1 MRRPTDL
8 AVDTGMTT
16 STTSMTPDASSLN
29 LPPTPRS
36 ATTLHVSPVE
46 STTSIPECP
55 QPQPSLRLL
64 FSLLTRRDFFVLI
77 LPAILTSV
85 FAGGVAPFMTYV
97 IGRSFDSFAAFP
109 TGPNPSDDAKRQLLH
124 GVGLAAI
131 ELVGL
136 AVAALAISSVT
147 SSLWIWTGERNL
159 VAIRKRIYAAV
170 TRKDMVWFDTKMG
183 SEESVQAV
191 EGDGP
196 IGAGGMMANFARE
209 TDEVRMA
216 SSLAAGMVIQYTTTF
231 ITSLILAFVWS
242 WSLTLVILSAVP
254 VLMIIQ
260 ALSQGFVGPR
270 LASERVHSASAAT
283 LIDRAVAAI
292 ATVKAF
298 NAEVHEQEQLDD
310 MVEKIRSAAV
320 KCHAVWGISSGASQF
335 VMMAMFVQAFW
346 FGAKLVR
353 DGSISPG
360 TVMSV
365 FWACLIATS
374 NLQMCIPQLIVL
386 TKGKFSM
393 VALLTLAQSQ
403 SQEPVPYGTSML
415 SPIAKSRRPSMF
427 RKIRPPHCRGHFELS
442 EVTFAYPSR
451 PTMPVLQD
459 ISIFLPP
466 GETSFIVGGSGSG
479 KSTLAQLLLRMYTPR
494 AGSIF
499 LDDQE
504 LCYLDEEY
512 TRAHIAAV
520 SQNCILF
527 DMSVHDNIAMG
538 LAGPGS
544 VRKPQDVTRE
554 EVMKVCRAALMHE
567 FVRDLPDG
575 YDTQLGTNGAN
586 LSGGQKQRLAIAR
599 ALLRNPTVLIL
610 DEATSALDATSRILV
625 FEAIKRWRRN
635 MTTIVI
641 THDLSQIESDDFVH
655 VLKDGWMVEQ
665 GYRHELEGFESEF
678 RRMARTQTAE
688 GGFKEKDVLDEATE
702 GVPIE
707 AILERQDEEKHEEL
721 EAVGLSA
728 RALKHHSLA
737 PSTFRPLT
745 FGHWMFDAIAEL
757 TQEEP
762 VTPVAA
768 RRQTQHR
775 ISRFVPADAFPQVAH
790 NDTEIKRIRRKT
802 LHIDIP
808 SVSVP
813 APLATAA
820 SNRRSLQFTPSS
832 PTLCYHP
839 SPKQWPQS
847 MIEDDDSFDAEKAA
861 LERSAT
867 SAYQRR
873 SGEQRRV
880 RRSVPLSTVVVV
892 NSEAFSPE
900 NAPAQDAEV
909 PFFRLIRDIFPTI
922 PNKLI
927 LFLGLCICLASGA
940 MTPIFSFLLSQLF
953 YQVSNGARN
962 VSVINEYGGIV
973 LAVAAADGI
982 LMGLKVLVMENV
994 AVNWVTGIRRTCF
1007 GRVLAQDK
1015 KFFDKSE
1022 NSPSSLVQVLIKDG
1036 DDARTL
1042 IASVLCQGLV
1052 VIAMLGV
1059 GLIWALVRGW
1069 QLTLVGFA
1077 IAPVFAVTMALQS
1090 SLVSKCEV
1098 RNKRAREEVAKQYYD
1113 AISNVRAI
1121 RSMGFEDAFRDRFDI
1136 AVESAL
1142 TTGVRGAFVEGCTY
1156 GVASALI
1163 YLAEALL
1170 FYVGAVLIAN
1180 GTYSYLQ
1187 MIQTLQLVVFS
1198 VSIGSQLMA
1207 FTHRIA
1213 KSLRATRDFHR
1224 LLSLSTL
1231 TDESRG
1237 VLRPKIGGAVSFSN
1251 VSFSYPERPDVPVLK
1266 DLSVEIAENEC
1277 VAIVGSSGCGKST
1290 MAALLQRLYE
1300 PATGCISVG
1309 PHAIRST
1316 EIHHLRDHVS
1326 VVSQQPNLFD
1336 ASIAENIAY
1345 GNKSLSM
1352 YDIQRAAM
1360 AANVHD
1366 FIQSL
1371 PKGYDTLVGENASLI
1386 SGGQAQRLQIAR
1398 ALARP
1403 ARILILDECT
1413 SALDGANQA
1422 AVMETLRHAK
1432 QGRTTLVVTH
1442 KLQMMR
1448 MCDRILVVH
1457 DGVVAEQGTYDQL
1470 MERRGVFAQLASG
1483 GEWMS
1488 D

>member
-1 MRRPTDL
+1 
-8 AVDTGMTT
+8 MTT
-16 STTSMTPDASSLN
+16 STTSTTPDASSLN

-36 ATTLHVSPVE
+36 TTTLHVSPVE
-46 STTSIPECP
+46 STTSIPEC
-55 QPQPSLRLL
+55 QAPQPSLRLL
-64 FSLLTRRDFFVLI
+64 FSLLSRRDFFLLV

-97 IGRSFDSFAAFP
+97 IGRSFDAFAAFP
-109 TGPNPSDDAKRQLLH
+109 SSPNPSDDAKHQLLH

-136 AVAALAISSVT
+136 AVGVLALSSLT

-159 VAIRKRIYAAV
+159 VAVRKRIYAAV

-196 IGAGGMMANFARE
+196 VGAGGLMANFARE

-231 ITSLILAFVWS
+231 ITCLILAFVWS

-260 ALSQGFVGPR
+260 TLSQGFVGPR
-270 LASERVHSASAAT
+270 LAAERAHSASAAT

-298 NAEVHEQEQLDD
+298 NAQIHEQEQLDS
-310 MVEKIRSAAV
+310 MVEKIRQAAV
-320 KCHAVWGISSGASQF
+320 KCHAVWGISSAASQF

-386 TKGKFSM
+386 TKGKFAM
-393 VALLTLAQSQ
+393 VSLLTLAQSQ
-403 SQEPVPYGTSML
+403 SREPVPYGANML

-427 RKIRPPHCRGHFELS
+427 RKIRPPHCRGHIELC

-494 AGSIF
+494 SGSIV
-499 LDDQE
+499 LDDQD
-504 LCYLDEEY
+504 LSYLDEEF

-527 DMSVHDNIAMG
+527 DMSVHDNVAMG

-544 VRKPQDVTRE
+544 KRRPADVTRE
-554 EVMKVCRAALMHE
+554 EVIEVCRAALMHE

-641 THDLSQIESDDFVH
+641 THDLSQIESEDFVY
-655 VLKDGWMVEQ
+655 VLKDGYLVEQ
-665 GYRHELEGFESEF
+665 GFRHELEAFDSDF
-678 RRMARTQTAE
+678 RRMARTQSAE
-688 GGFKEKDVLDEATE
+688 GGFKEKELFDEADDYADCPP
-702 GVPIE
+702 VE
-707 AILERQDEEKHEEL
+707 AILEKQDEAKQEAL
-721 EAVGLSA
+721 EALELST

-745 FGHWMFDAIAEL
+745 FGHWMLDAIAEL
-757 TQEEP
+757 TKDEP
-762 VTPVAA
+762 VTPALAA
-768 RRQTQHR
+768 RRQSQHR
-775 ISRFVPADAFPQVAH
+775 ISRFVPADAFPQS
-790 NDTEIKRIRRKT
+790 TPEQEKKIRRKT

-808 SVSVP
+808 SVTVP
-813 APLATAA
+813 PPLATAA
-820 SNRRSLQFTPSS
+820 SNNRLSLQFTPSS
-832 PTLCYHP
+832 PTLCYYP
-839 SPKQWPQS
+839 SPKQFTPS
-847 MIEDDDSFDAEKAA
+847 MVEDDDDFESEKAA
-861 LERSAT
+861 MQRTAT
-867 SAYQRR
+867 TATQRR
-873 SGEQRRV
+873 TYESRRP
-880 RRSVPLSTVVVV
+880 RRGATLSTVIVEK
-892 NSEAFSPE
+892 SEVPSSSQNGA
-900 NAPAQDAEV
+900 APVPQDAEV
-909 PFFRLIRDIFPTI
+909 PFFALVRDIFPTI
-922 PNKLI
+922 PNKFF
-927 LFLGLCICLASGA
+927 LFFGLAICLASGT
-940 MTPIFSFLLSQLF
+940 MTPLFSYLLSQLF
-953 YQVSNGARN
+953 YEVSNGARD
-962 VSVINEYGGIV
+962 VSTINLYGGIV
-973 LAVAAADGI
+973 LAIAAADGLLI
-982 LMGLKVLVMENV
+982 GLKLLVMENV
-994 AVNWVTGIRRTCF
+994 AIDWVTRLRQTCF

-1015 KFFDKSE
+1015 KWFDKSE
-1022 NSPSSLVQVLIKDG
+1022 NGPARLVQVLVKDG
-1036 DDARTL
+1036 DDARAL
-1042 IASVLCQGLV
+1042 IASVLCQSLV
-1052 VIAMLGV
+1052 VVAMLGV
-1059 GLIWALVRGW
+1059 GLIWALARGW

-1077 IAPVFAVTMALQS
+1077 IAPVFAATMALQS
-1090 SLVSKCEV
+1090 KLVSKCET

-1121 RSMGFEDAFRDRFDI
+1121 RAMGFEDAFREKFDL
-1136 AVESAL
+1136 AVDSAL
-1142 TTGVRGAFVEGCTY
+1142 TTGVQGAFVEGCSY

-1163 YLAEALL
+1163 YLSEALL

-1213 KSLRATRDFHR
+1213 KALRATRDFHR
-1224 LLSLSTL
+1224 LLKLSTL

-1237 VLRPKIGGAVSFSN
+1237 ILRPKITGAVSFN
-1251 VSFSYPERPDVPVLK
+1251 HVSFSYPERPDVAVLK

-1300 PATGCISVG
+1300 PSTGYVTIG
-1309 PHAIRST
+1309 THILRST
-1316 EIHHLRDHVS
+1316 EVHHLRDHVS

-1345 GNKSLSM
+1345 GNKALSM
-1352 YDIQRAAM
+1352 EDIQRAAK
-1360 AANVHD
+1360 AANVHE
-1366 FIQSL
+1366 FIESL

-1413 SALDGANQA
+1413 SALDAANQA
-1422 AVMETLRHAK
+1422 AVMETLQQAK
-1432 QGRTTLVVTH
+1432 VGRTTLVVTH

-1457 DGVVAEQGTYDQL
+1457 DGVVAEQGTYEQL

>member
-1 MRRPTDL
+1 MTP
-8 AVDTGMTT
+8 TT
-16 STTSMTPDASSLN
+16 STTPDASSLN
-29 LPPTPRS
+29 LPRSPRS

-55 QPQPSLRLL
+55 PPQPSLRLL
-64 FSLLTRRDFFVLI
+64 FSLLTRRDFFLLI

-109 TGPNPSDDAKRQLLH
+109 TAPNPSDDAKHQLLH
-124 GVGLAAI
+124 GVGLAAL

-159 VAIRKRIYAAV
+159 VAVRKRIYSAV

-191 EGDGP
+191 ESDGP
-196 IGAGGMMANFARE
+196 IGAGGLMANFARE
-209 TDEVRMA
+209 ADEVRMA

-231 ITSLILAFVWS
+231 VTCLILAFVWS

-260 ALSQGFVGPR
+260 TLSQGFVGPR
-270 LASERVHSASAAT
+270 LAAERGHSASAAT

-298 NAEVHEQEQLDD
+298 NAQVHEEEQLNATI
-310 MVEKIRSAAV
+310 ERIRQAAV
-320 KCHAVWGISSGASQF
+320 KCHSVWGISSAASQF

-353 DGSISPG
+353 DGTISPG

-386 TKGKFSM
+386 TKGKFAM
-393 VALLTLAQSQ
+393 VSLLTLAQSQ
-403 SQEPVPYGTSML
+403 SREPVPYGQSML

-512 TRAHIAAV
+512 TRAHVAAV

-527 DMSVHDNIAMG
+527 DMSVHDNVAMG
-538 LAGPGS
+538 LAS
-544 VRKPQDVTRE
+544 KCRPQDVS
-554 EVMKVCRAALMHE
+554 AH
-567 FVRDLPDG
+567 FVLDLPDG
-575 YDTQLGTNGAN
+575 YDAQLGTKGAN

-641 THDLSQIESDDFVH
+641 THDLSQIEPDDFVH
-655 VLKDGWMVEQ
+655 VLKDGCMVEQ
-665 GYRHELEGFESEF
+665 GFRHELEAFESEF
-678 RRMARTQTAE
+678 RRMARTQSAE
-688 GGFKEKDVLDEATE
+688 GGFQEKDVDEDDFAAD
-702 GVPIE
+702 VPVE
-707 AILERQDEEKHEEL
+707 AILEKQDEEKKEEL
-721 EAVGLSA
+721 QAVGLGA
-728 RALKHHSLA
+728 RVLKHRSLA

-745 FGHWMFDAIAEL
+745 FGPWMLDAIAEL
-757 TQEEP
+757 TKDEP
-762 VTPVAA
+762 AA
-768 RRQTQHR
+768 PALAAHRQTQHR
-775 ISRFVPADAFPQVAH
+775 ISRFVPAEAFPQVAP
-790 NDTEIKRIRRKT
+790 NDTEIKGIRRKT

-808 SVSVP
+808 SVTVP
-813 APLATAA
+813 PPLATAA
-820 SNRRSLQFTPSS
+820 SNNRLSLQFTPSS
-832 PTLCYHP
+832 PTLCYYP
-839 SPKQWPQS
+839 SPKQFTMS
-847 MIEDDDSFDAEKAA
+847 MVEDDDGFEAEKAA
-861 LERSAT
+861 MQRSAT
-867 SAYQRR
+867 LASQRR
-873 SGEQRRV
+873 PHEQRRT
-880 RRSVPLSTVVVV
+880 RRAATLSTVIVEK
-892 NSEAFSPE
+892 SELGSSSEDVSA
-900 NAPAQDAEV
+900 APTQDAEV
-909 PFFRLIRDIFPTI
+909 PFFRLMRDIFPTI
-922 PNKLI
+922 PNKFL
-927 LFLGLCICLASGA
+927 LFLGMCICLASGT
-940 MTPIFSFLLSQLF
+940 MTPLFSFLLSRLF
-953 YQVSNGARN
+953 FEVSNGARN
-962 VSVINEYGGIV
+962 VSVINVYGGIV
-973 LAVAAADGI
+973 LAIAAADGLLI
-982 LMGLKVLVMENV
+982 GLKLLVMENV
-994 AVNWVTGIRRTCF
+994 AIDWVTRIRRTCF
-1007 GRVLAQDK
+1007 ARVLAQDK
-1015 KFFDKSE
+1015 KWFDKSE
-1022 NSPSSLVQVLIKDG
+1022 NSPARLVQILIKDG
-1036 DDARTL
+1036 DDARAL
-1042 IASVLCQGLV
+1042 IASVVCQFLV
-1052 VIAMLGV
+1052 VVAMLGV
-1059 GLIWALVRGW
+1059 GLTWALVRGW

-1077 IAPVFAVTMALQS
+1077 IAPVFAATMALQS
-1090 SLVSKCEV
+1090 NLVAKCEV

-1121 RSMGFEDAFRDRFDI
+1121 RAMGFEDAFREKFDL
-1136 AVESAL
+1136 AVDSAL

-1198 VSIGSQLMA
+1198 VSIGSQLMS

-1224 LLSLSTL
+1224 LLKLSTL
-1231 TDESRG
+1231 TDECRG
-1237 VLRPKIGGAVSFSN
+1237 ILRPQIAGNVSFNN

-1300 PATGCISVG
+1300 PSSGCITVG
-1309 PHAIRST
+1309 PHALRST
-1316 EIHHLRDHVS
+1316 EVHHLRDHVS

-1345 GNKSLSM
+1345 GNKSLTLA
-1352 YDIQRAAM
+1352 DIQRAAK

-1366 FIQSL
+1366 FVESL
-1371 PKGYDTLVGENASLI
+1371 PKGYDTLVGENAALI

-1413 SALDGANQA
+1413 SALDAANQA
-1422 AVMETLRHAK
+1422 AVMETLRQARV
-1432 QGRTTLVVTH
+1432 GRTTLVVTH
-1442 KLQMMR
+1442 KLPMMR
-1448 MCDRILVVH
+1448 MCDRIVVVH
-1457 DGVVAEQGTYDQL
+1457 DGVVAEQGTYEEL

-1483 GEWMS
+1483 GEWMC

>member
-1 MRRPTDL
+1 MRRPTSL
-8 AVDTGMTT
+8 VVDTDMT
-16 STTSMTPDASSLN
+16 STTSMTSPSTSSTHLPKQASPRKLESPSPAPVC
-29 LPPTPRS
+29 PPPQ
-36 ATTLHVSPVE
+36 A
-46 STTSIPECP
+46 SIP
-55 QPQPSLRLL
+55 LL
-64 FSLLTRRDFFVLI
+64 FSLLTRRDFFTLI
-77 LPAILTSV
+77 LPALFTSV
-85 FAGGVAPFMTYV
+85 VAGGVAPFMTYV

-109 TGPNPSDDAKRQLLH
+109 TGPNPSDDAKRKLLN
-124 GVGLAAI
+124 GVGLAAL

-136 AVAALAISSVT
+136 AIGALALSSVT
-147 SSLWIWTGERNL
+147 SCLWIWTGERNL
-159 VAIRKRIYAAV
+159 VAVRKRIYAAV
-170 TRKDMVWFDTKMG
+170 TQKDMVWFDTKMG
-183 SEESVQAV
+183 SDESIQSV

-196 IGAGGMMANFARE
+196 IGAGGLMANFARE

-216 SSLAAGMVIQYTTTF
+216 SSLAMGMVVQYTTTF
-231 ITSLILAFVWS
+231 LTSLVLAFVWS

-254 VLMIIQ
+254 LLMIIQ
-260 ALSQGFVGPR
+260 TLSQGFAGPR
-270 LASERVHSASAAT
+270 LAAERIHIASAAT
-283 LIDRAVAAI
+283 LVDRAITAI

-298 NAEVHEQEQLDD
+298 NAEKHEEDQLSTILHK
-310 MVEKIRSAAV
+310 MRAAAD
-320 KCHAVWGISSGASQF
+320 KCHAVWSLSTAASQF

-346 FGAKLVR
+346 FGSKLVR
-353 DGSISPG
+353 DGTISPG

-386 TKGKFSM
+386 TKGKFAMAS
-393 VALLTLAQSQ
+393 LLTLAQSQ
-403 SQEPVPYGTSML
+403 SASGPYGVPLTPNKSCRTS
-415 SPIAKSRRPSMF
+415 STF
-427 RKIRPPHCRGHFELS
+427 RKIRPAKCHGHFEFTDVS
-442 EVTFAYPSR
+442 FAYPSR

-466 GETSFIVGGSGSG
+466 QETSFIVGGSGSG
-479 KSTLAQLLLRMYTPR
+479 KSTLAQLLLRMYTPTV
-494 AGSIF
+494 GSIF

-504 LCYLDEEY
+504 LGFLDEDF
-512 TRAHIAAV
+512 TREHVAAV

-527 DMSVHDNIAMG
+527 DTSVHDNVAMG

-544 VRKPQDVTRE
+544 TRKPQDVTRE
-554 EVMKVCRAALMHE
+554 EVIKVCRAALMHE

-625 FEAIKRWRRN
+625 FEAMKRWRQN

-641 THDLSQIESDDFVH
+641 THDLSQVGDDDFVH
-655 VLKDGWMVEQ
+655 VLKDGQLIEQ
-665 GYRHELEGFESEF
+665 GFRHELESFDSEF
-678 RRMARTQTAE
+678 CHMASTQEAQ
-688 GGFKEKDVLDEATE
+688 GGFKEKDVQALDPEE
-702 GVPIE
+702 VPIE
-707 AILERQDEEKHEEL
+707 AILEKQDEELREEL
-721 EAVGLSA
+721 EAVEMST
-728 RALKHHSLA
+728 RAIKHHSIA

-745 FGHWMFDAIAEL
+745 MGNWMFDAVAEL
-757 TQEEP
+757 TRNPQAPAPRASRYIAPQE
-762 VTPVAA
+762 VAVA
-768 RRQTQHR
+768 SEDVAEKKFRRR
-775 ISRFVPADAFPQVAH
+775 
-790 NDTEIKRIRRKT
+790 T

-808 SVSVP
+808 DLPIP

-820 SNRRSLQFTPSS
+820 SSNRLSLQFTPTS
-832 PTLCYHP
+832 PTLCSHP
-839 SPKQWPQS
+839 SPKSYATS
-847 MIEDDDSFDAEKAA
+847 MVEDDEDFDLEKNAMQRSGSMAGEKRHYNGHRRRHARDVRLDSVIIEKA
-861 LERSAT
+861 E
-867 SAYQRR
+867 
-873 SGEQRRV
+873 E
-880 RRSVPLSTVVVV
+880 
-892 NSEAFSPE
+892 SEAAAE
-900 NAPAQDAEV
+900 EAPAPQETEIS
-909 PFFRLIRDIFPTI
+909 FFRLVRDIYPTI
-922 PNKLI
+922 PNKPLV
-927 LFLGLCICLASGA
+927 LFGIFICVASGA
-940 MTPIFSFLLSQLF
+940 VTPLFSFLLSRLF
-953 YQVSNGARN
+953 FEVSNGARN
-962 VSVINEYGGIV
+962 VSIINTYGGIV
-973 LAVAAADGI
+973 LAIAAADGI
-982 LMGLKVLVMENV
+982 LIGLKIAVMEGL
-994 AVNWVTGIRRTCF
+994 AIKWVTRVREVCY
-1007 GRVLAQDK
+1007 GRLLAQDK
-1015 KFFDKSE
+1015 KWFDKPD
-1022 NSPSSLVQVLIKDG
+1022 NAAPRLMQVLIKDG
-1036 DDARTL
+1036 DDARSL
-1042 IASVLCQGLV
+1042 IASVLSQTLV
-1052 VIAMLGV
+1052 VTAMLGV
-1059 GLIWALVRGW
+1059 GLIWALARGW

-1077 IAPVFAVTMALQS
+1077 IAPVFAGVMALQARF
-1090 SLVSKCEV
+1090 VSKCEV

-1121 RSMGFEDAFRDRFDI
+1121 RAMGFESAFREKFNS

-1142 TTGVRGAFVEGCTY
+1142 STGVRGAFIEGCSY

-1213 KSLRATRDFHR
+1213 KSTRATRDFNR
-1224 LLSLSTL
+1224 LLKLSTA
-1231 TDESRG
+1231 TDESQG
-1237 VLRPKIGGAVSFSN
+1237 ILTPDLSGPVSFTN

-1266 DLSVEIAENEC
+1266 NLFVEIKENEC

-1300 PATGCISVG
+1300 PDTGCVAIG
-1309 PHAIRST
+1309 PHILRST
-1316 EIHHLRDHVS
+1316 DIHHLRDHVS

-1345 GNKSLSM
+1345 GNKSLTPE
-1352 YDIQRAAM
+1352 DIRRAAK

-1366 FIQSL
+1366 FVESL
-1371 PKGYDTLVGENASLI
+1371 PKGYDTAVGENAALI

-1413 SALDGANQA
+1413 SALDSANQA

-1432 QGRTTLVVTH
+1432 VGRTTLVVTH
-1442 KLQMMR
+1442 KLAMMR

-1457 DGVVAEQGTYDQL
+1457 NGVVAEQGSYEEL
-1470 MERRGVFAQLASG
+1470 MDRRGVFAQLANG